1 MDGIAHIFSSVN
13 APWCAWTMFGL
24 LLCVI
29 LSEWFQPGV
38 VSQAHLSL
46 VVRNDRLY
54 KEAPANFMGQFLV
67 SLFRIGTLA
76 LALCLCWAPENQFSF
91 GAFGVISGLIIAVCL
106 VKMLCNTIADYTFT
120 LSRRFGAPYEHYGNL
135 FTLVALVLYPVLL
148 LLLRCASP
156 LAARWCLGIIMSIFL
171 LLWIYRTMR
180 TYITTPVA
188 MLYVLV
194 YICTLE
200 ILPFVGL
207 AYLSAKTISIL

>member
-1 MDGIAHIFSSVN
+1 
-13 APWCAWTMFGL
+13 MFGL

>member
-1 MDGIAHIFSSVN
+1 
-13 APWCAWTMFGL
+13 MFGL

-91 GAFGVISGLIIAVCL
+91 GAFGVISGLIIAVFL
-106 VKMLCNTIADYTFT
+106 VKMLCNTIVDYTFT

-148 LLLRCASP
+148 LLLRFASP

>member
-1 MDGIAHIFSSVN
+1 
-13 APWCAWTMFGL
+13 MFGL

-106 VKMLCNTIADYTFT
+106 VKMLCNTIVDYTFT

-148 LLLRCASP
+148 LLLRFASP

>member
-1 MDGIAHIFSSVN
+1 
-13 APWCAWTMFGL
+13 MFGL

-148 LLLRCASP
+148 LLLRFASP